1 MKIKILMAAL
11 AITISLF
18 LKAQVPGTISYQSVL
33 TDGEGVV
40 LVSKQV
46 AIKIGIKGYSDRGD
60 DLGYDYYERHVTTTS
75 SNGVMTIFIGAGE
88 VLLGDF
94 SKIDWSSEG
103 RKLSFEIDIAGNGN
117 YTISGTSTISSVP
130 YALRAAV
137 SDSLAFGE
145 QDPLF
150 TASPAYDITALDIV
164 KWNTSVVVE
173 GNTSTALPVGGINGQ
188 ILSTDGNGVYRW
200 IDILDDQT
208 ATEVAFTATENIAA
222 TSVQAALAELDNEKL
237 ALAGGTMSGDIAMGA
252 NNLSG
257 AGTVG
262 ATTFLGDLNGTIN
275 TATTAVT
282 QSSGDNSTKV
292 ATTAYADAAS
302 AGINTL
308 AAGKIYLGDVNG
320 AAQEVAMTGD
330 VTIDNA
336 GVTAI
341 GTDKVLTGN
350 ILDGTIV
357 VGDLANAAVE
367 TAKIK
372 DGNVTTE
379 KIAADAVTTDKIA
392 DSPILAGIP
401 QAPTAGS
408 TTNTDQIATTA
419 FVQSVSG
426 GKVADQI
433 ADGTTTIAPSQN
445 AVFDALALRLALAG
459 GTMSGDIA
467 MGGNNLSGAGTVS
480 ATTFLGDLNGTI
492 NSITTATT
500 QPSSD
505 ASTRVATTAFVAVG
519 YRGRGT
525 VVSDV
530 SNLAVGYEALVS
542 ITDSGGYPADWDTDE
557 TEAIDNT
564 AIGYM
569 TLNLTTDGTANTAV
583 GKEALSVN
591 TQGDDN
597 TAIGAVAMVRNQT
610 GDRNT
615 AVGRNALF
623 SNLSGNENTAIG
635 GTSLFSNTTGG
646 QNTAVGR
653 NALYSNTS
661 NDNTAVG
668 EGALYSSTVE
678 GNTAVGYRAGASVN
692 TVSGN
697 TTGTYNTYLGYRAT
711 TTINNL
717 TNATAIGNGAQVN
730 ASNKIRLGNATVSV
744 IEGQVA
750 FSNASDARLKRDIRA
765 SKYGLHTIMQLRPVD
780 YILINNNL
788 RQVGFIA
795 QEVQQIVP
803 EVVTGKEGA
812 IEKGETLGITYAS
825 FTPIL
830 AKAIQEQQVLIRKQ
844 ELMNKELE
852 AQVAYL
858 KEQYDSHQAQIDA
871 LSALLREVMAE
882 RN

>member
-1 MKIKILMAAL
+1 MVK
-11 AITISLF
+11 
-18 LKAQVPGTISYQSVL
+18 
-33 TDGEGVV
+33 
-40 LVSKQV
+40 
-46 AIKIGIKGYSDRGD
+46 
-60 DLGYDYYERHVTTTS
+60 S
-75 SNGVMTIFIGAGE
+75 S
-88 VLLGDF
+88 
-94 SKIDWSSEG
+94 
-103 RKLSFEIDIAGNGN
+103 
-117 YTISGTSTISSVP
+117 ISSVP
-130 YALRAAV
+130 FAISSRVA
-137 SDSLAFGE
+137 DSLANGE
-145 QDPLF
+145 YDPIF
-150 TASPAYDITALDIV
+150 RQSVASGITSDDIVRWNGDITETEPSPPFNL
-164 KWNTSVVVE
+164 E
-173 GNTSTALPVGGINGQ
+173 LPN
-188 ILSTDGNGVYRW
+188 
-200 IDILDDQT
+200 
-208 ATEVAFTATENIAA
+208 
-222 TSVQAALAELDNEKL
+222 
-237 ALAGGTMSGDIAMGA
+237 
-252 NNLSG
+252 
-257 AGTVG
+257 
-262 ATTFLGDLNGTIN
+262 
-275 TATTAVT
+275 
-282 QSSGDNSTKV
+282 
-292 ATTAYADAAS
+292 
-302 AGINTL
+302 
-308 AAGKIYLGDVNG
+308 GKIYLGDGTNQ
-320 AAQEVAMTGD
+320 AAEVTMSGD

-336 GVTAI
+336 GATAI
-341 GTDKVLTGN
+341 GASKVLTGN

-445 AVFDALALRLALAG
+445 AVFDALALKLALAG

>member
-94 SKIDWSSEG
+94 SKIDWSSED

-173 GNTSTALPVGGINGQ
+173 GNTSTVLPVGGINGQ

-308 AAGKIYLGDVNG
+308 AAGKIYLGDGTNQAAEVTMSGDVTIDNAGATTIAAGAVTNTKLDKVNIPLSGFGAASADVALGSNKLTGVADPISDQDAATKAYVDAVSAGINTLAAVKIYLGDVNG

-357 VGDLANAAVE
+357 VGDLASDAVE
-367 TAKIK
+367 TDKIK
-372 DGNVTTE
+372 NANVTTE
-379 KIAADAVTTDKIA
+379 KIDTDAVTTYKIA
-392 DSPILAGIP
+392 AEAVDKNKINADVAG
-401 QAPTAGS
+401 TGL
-408 TTNTDQIATTA
+408 
-419 FVQSVSG
+419 
-426 GKVADQI
+426 
-433 ADGTTTIAPSQN
+433 SQN
-445 AVFDALALRLALAG
+445 ADGSLELTVPTYSVGTLYPELGGYVIEVNAAGTHGLVIESQSQGTLAITVFDFGRELISKPSNHSSDGADFFDWRLPSTYELKNLACPLVRAG
-459 GTMSGDIA
+459 TIP
-467 MGGNNLSGAGTVS
+467 LSGAHWTSQNYTG
-480 ATTFLGDLNGTI
+480 
-492 NSITTATT
+492 TATIVDFN
-500 QPSSD
+500 D
-505 ASTRVATTAFVAVG
+505 ASC
-519 YRGRGT
+519 Y
-525 VVSDV
+525 
-530 SNLAVGYEALVS
+530 
-542 ITDSGGYPADWDTDE
+542 SGGSS
-557 TEAIDNT
+557 
-564 AIGYM
+564 
-569 TLNLTTDGTANTAV
+569 GTQNII
-583 GKEALSVN
+583 SV
-591 TQGDDN
+591 
-597 TAIGAVAMVRNQT
+597 R
-610 GDRNT
+610 
-615 AVGRNALF
+615 
-623 SNLSGNENTAIG
+623 
-635 GTSLFSNTTGG
+635 
-646 QNTAVGR
+646 
-653 NALYSNTS
+653 
-661 NDNTAVG
+661 
-668 EGALYSSTVE
+668 
-678 GNTAVGYRAGASVN
+678 
-692 TVSGN
+692 
-697 TTGTYNTYLGYRAT
+697 
-711 TTINNL
+711 
-717 TNATAIGNGAQVN
+717 
-730 ASNKIRLGNATVSV
+730 
-744 IEGQVA
+744 
-750 FSNASDARLKRDIRA
+750 
-765 SKYGLHTIMQLRPVD
+765 
-780 YILINNNL
+780 
-788 RQVGFIA
+788 
-795 QEVQQIVP
+795 
-803 EVVTGKEGA
+803 
-812 IEKGETLGITYAS
+812 S
-825 FTPIL
+825 F
-830 AKAIQEQQVLIRKQ
+830 
-844 ELMNKELE
+844 
-852 AQVAYL
+852 
-858 KEQYDSHQAQIDA
+858 
-871 LSALLREVMAE
+871 
-882 RN
+882 